1 MQRWKDRIGMD
12 LRETEDTKK
21 WQEYKE
27 ELNKKGLTGPDNHDG
42 VLTHL
47 ESDITD
53 RKVKWAIGSIT
64 MNKLVEMME
73 FQLSYF
79 KS

>member
-1 MQRWKDRIGMD
+1 M
-12 LRETEDTKK
+12 
-21 WQEYKE
+21 
-27 ELNKKGLTGPDNHDG
+27 
-42 VLTHL
+42 LTHL

>member
-1 MQRWKDRIGMD
+1 MD
-12 LRETEDTKK
+12 LTETEDTKK

-27 ELNKKGLTGPDNHDG
+27 PNKKALMGPDNHNG

-47 ESDITD
+47 ESDIKD

>member
-12 LRETEDTKK
+12 LTETEDTKK

-27 ELNKKGLTGPDNHDG
+27 PNKKGLMGPDNHDG

-47 ESDITD
+47 ESDIKD